1 MARILNKMYDVLFI
15 LLVTGFLVWI
25 ANMEAGSTAFSKSA
39 IGIILMVVITAI
51 GVLISMLPG
60 FKRLPMVFWVST
72 CAVVASLP
80 AFPLSAEILSYTKEV
95 GFLPITTRFSLTRAS
110 RSARTW
116 KASSTS
122 RGASCPWRLPL
133 LPATSSARR
142 RSPK

>member
-72 CAVVASLP
+72 CAVIVSLP
-80 AFPLSAEILSYTKEV
+80 RSCRLLVTLLVATCLARRSVS
-95 GFLPITTRFSLTRAS
+95 SLTR
-110 RSARTW
+110 
-116 KASSTS
+116 
-122 RGASCPWRLPL
+122 
-133 LPATSSARR
+133 
-142 RSPK
+142 

>member
-80 AFPLSAEILSYTKEV
+80 
-95 GFLPITTRFSLTRAS
+95 RFRS
-110 RSARTW
+110 R
-116 KASSTS
+116 
-122 RGASCPWRLPL
+122 P
-133 LPATSSARR
+133 
-142 RSPK
+142 RS